1 MKNQDNKT
9 ISICSIKQ
17 DVRTY
22 TKKNILP
29 KPNWIKIKLPIR
41 LNNFHYLKKK
51 LKNKFLHSVCE
62 EALCP
67 NIHECFNNKT
77 ATFMILGNICT
88 RKCPF
93 CAISHGRPNFID
105 HQEPINLS
113 KTVFHMNINYVVIT
127 SVARDDL
134 KDGGAIQFY
143 HCIKLLRVKKYIK
156 IEILVPDFRNSL
168 KYSVHIISKNPPDV
182 FNHNIEN
189 VPRLYKNIRPGAN
202 YSKSLKLLNYFKQLN
217 PNVLTKS
224 GLMLGLGETK
234 REIIQVFRDLR
245 SNGVDMLTLGQYLQP
260 SIHHVPVQQYVHPE
274 QFQYFKNEALS
285 MGFKHAFCGPLVRSS
300 YHANLQIK

>member
-1 MKNQDNKT
+1 MKNKNKKKF
-9 ISICSIKQ
+9 IHLPIIQNIKK
-17 DVRTY
+17 Y
-22 TKKNILP
+22 KKTLLP
-29 KPNWIKIKLPIR
+29 KPNWIKVKLPVQ
-41 LNNFHYLKKK
+41 LNNFNYIKKK

-93 CAISHGRPNFID
+93 CAVSYGRP
-105 HQEPINLS
+105 QPINSEEPNNLS
-113 KTVFHMNINYVVIT
+113 QTVFHMNINYVVIT

-134 KDGGAIQFY
+134 KDGGAIQFNN
-143 HCIKLLRVKKYIK
+143 CIKLLRVKKNIK

-168 KYSVHIISKNPPDV
+168 KYSIKIISQQPPDI
-182 FNHNIEN
+182 FNHNLEN
-189 VPRLYKNIRPGAN
+189 VPRLYKMIRPGAN
-202 YSKSLKLLNYFKQLN
+202 YNKSLKLLNYFKTLN
-217 PNVLTKS
+217 PNIPTKS
-224 GLMLGLGETK
+224 GLMLGLGETDQ
-234 REIIQVFRDLR
+234 EIIQVLRDLR

-260 SIHHVPVQQYVHPE
+260 SIYHIPVQKYVNPE
-274 QFQYFKNEALS
+274 KFKYFKNEALS
-285 MGFKHAFCGPLVRSS
+285 MGFSNAFCGPLVRSS